1 MLEVKKQRIITEILG
16 RPYKQGKEFLF
27 PSRCCG
33 HHKNKLSINFIKSVA
48 KCWVCDWKIKNL
60 GKIVFRWGTRQQ
72 KQAWMELDTS
82 TPPGELENLFQE
94 EVEQQQRIE
103 LPEQYKTLTGEAT
116 FLEQNARK
124 YLKKRGISKE
134 DILKWKIGY
143 AGAGDY
149 SERIVFPSFDEQG
162 YCHFFTARAYTKKW
176 PNYLNGPGNK
186 DVIFNDLYLDWSAP
200 VTLVEG
206 VFDAIVAGDNSI
218 PILGSTLRKNSKLL
232 EKITDK
238 SVPVYLA
245 LDPDAEKKSL
255 HIAKSLLE
263 YGIEV
268 YKIDVSPYKDVGEM
282 TKEEFQDRK
291 KKAEVVTNDTF
302 LLQAAQSI

>member
-1 MLEVKKQRIITEILG
+1 MIEVKKQRIVTQVLG

-33 HHKNKLSINFIKSVA
+33 HHKNKLSVNFLKNVA

-60 GKIVFRWGTRQQ
+60 GKIVFRWGNRQQ

-82 TPPGELENLFQE
+82 IPPDELENLFRIEAQQE
-94 EVEQQQRIE
+94 QRIDI
-103 LPEQYKTLTGEAT
+103 PDQFVTLTGSPT
-116 FLEQNARK
+116 FLQQNARR
-124 YLKKRGISKE
+124 YLKSRGVTEE
-134 DILKWKIGY
+134 DILKWKVGY

-149 SERIVFPSFDEQG
+149 SERIIFPSFDSEG
-162 YCHFFTARAYTKKW
+162 YCNFFTARAYAKKW

-186 DVIFNDLYLDWSAP
+186 DVIFNELYLDWTAP

-218 PILGSTLRKNSKLL
+218 PILGSTLRKDSKLFQ
-232 EKITDK
+232 KIINERI
-238 SVPVYLA
+238 PVYLA
-245 LDPDAEKKSL
+245 LDPDAEKKAL
-255 HIAKSLLE
+255 HIAKNLLE

-268 YKIDVSPYKDVGEM
+268 YKIDVSPCKDVGEM
-282 TKEEFQDRK
+282 TKEEFRNRK
-291 KKAEVVTNDTF
+291 KEAESVTNDTF

>member
-149 SERIVFPSFDEQG
+149 SERILFPSFDEQG

-218 PILGSTLRKNSKLL
+218 PILGSTLRKNSKLF

>member
-1 MLEVKKQRIITEILG
+1 MIEIKKQRIITEVLG

-33 HHKNKLSINFIKSVA
+33 HHKNKLSVNFLKNVA
-48 KCWVCDWKIKNL
+48 KCWVCDWKTKNL
-60 GKIVFRWGTRQQ
+60 GKIVFRWGNRKQ
-72 KQAWMELDTS
+72 KQSWMELDTS
-82 TPPGELENLFQE
+82 LPPGELENLFQAE
-94 EVEQQQRIE
+94 AQEAQRVD
-103 LPEQYKTLTGEAT
+103 LPEQFKTLTGSST
-116 FLEQNARK
+116 FLQQNARR
-124 YLKKRGISKE
+124 YLQKRGITRE
-134 DILKWKIGY
+134 DILKWKVGY

-149 SERIVFPSFDEQG
+149 SGRIIFPSFDSEG
-162 YCHFFTARAYTKKW
+162 YCNFFTARAYGKEW

-186 DVIFNDLYLDWSAP
+186 DVIFNELYLDWNTP

-218 PILGSTLRKNSKLL
+218 PILGSTLRKNSKLFQ
-232 EKITDK
+232 KIANK
-238 SVPVYLA
+238 GVCVYLA

-255 HIAKSLLE
+255 HIAKNLLE
-263 YGIEV
+263 YGVEV
-268 YKIDVSPYKDVGEM
+268 YKVNVSPYKDVGEM

-291 KKAEVVTNDTF
+291 KKAEIVTNDTF

>member
-1 MLEVKKQRIITEILG
+1 MIEVKKRRIVTEVLG

-33 HHKNKLSINFIKSVA
+33 HHKNKLSVNFVKSVA

-60 GKIVFRWGTRQQ
+60 GKIIFRWGNRQQ
-72 KQAWMELDTS
+72 KQAWMELDS
-82 TPPGELENLFQE
+82 SAAPGELENLFQE
-94 EVEQQQRIE
+94 EAEQQQRIE

-116 FLEQNARK
+116 FLQQNARK
-124 YLKKRGISKE
+124 YLKKRGILKE

-143 AGAGDY
+143 AGVGDY
-149 SERIVFPSFDEQG
+149 SERIVFPSFDEEG
-162 YCHFFTARAYTKKW
+162 YCNFFTARAYTKKW

-186 DVIFNDLYLDWSAP
+186 DVIFNDLYLDWGAP

-218 PILGSTLRKNSKLL
+218 PILGSTLRKNSKLF
-232 EKITDK
+232 EKITNK
-238 SVPVYLA
+238 NVPVYLA
-245 LDPDAEKKSL
+245 LDPDAEKKAL

-268 YKIDVSPYKDVGEM
+268 YKVDVSPYKDVGEM
-282 TKEEFQDRK
+282 TKEEFQNRK
-291 KKAEVVTNDTF
+291 KKAEIVTNDTF